1 MDDFGYGTRRVP
13 VADRFDAD
21 ATALQHLIA
30 NGDDAGAGVAVEDE
44 EAGARVRYLRPA
56 DRPAPGATRT
66 LATSARTDGPAGR
79 TSSGLPCQ
87 AHDPDLWFAEAP
99 GDVDRAKALCEGCPV
114 RLACLAGALDR
125 REPTGVWGGE
135 LLDRGRVVTH
145 KRPRGRPRKGSVAPQ
160 SYPAPADE
168 AVRAHAVLRGW
179 LPGTR
184 VTRHPP
190 THSTMSGTRST
201 PRT

>member
-1 MDDFGYGTRRVP
+1 MDDFGYGPRRVP

-21 ATALQHLIA
+21 ATALQCLIA
-30 NGDDAGAGVAVEDE
+30 NGYSARARVAREEDE
-44 EAGARVRYLRPA
+44 AAARVRHLRPVT
-56 DRPAPGATRT
+56 RPAPGGPRT
-66 LATSARTDGPAGR
+66 LGVSPPAAGPARR

-99 GDVDRAKALCEGCPV
+99 GDVERAKALCAGCPV

-145 KRPRGRPRKGSVAPQ
+145 KRPRGRPRKDSVAPQ
-160 SYPAPADE
+160 SDAALPDE

-179 LPGTR
+179 LPCTR
-184 VTRHPP
+184 STRHPP
-190 THSTMSGTRST
+190 THSTVSGIRSA
-201 PRT
+201 RT